1 MSAVDRLEVR
11 VSITKLLLALIIVI
25 VPLSIIGLVL
35 TERSDRTLDNSVG
48 SDFKAMAQMLSNDV
62 SQTVRDRVAAVR
74 ALASDPSIASA
85 VSGSRKPGEE
95 NALLTSNVS
104 QLLRHRR
111 TLDPRYL
118 SIVLTDSNGNVIAA
132 SQQPAKMSYAQ
143 DSGWQGVFNNGQ
155 GAVKISDIVDDEFT
169 KSYYVNIGAPVT
181 DAATGATNGVLSAAV
196 NISDLL
202 ARFRENSIG
211 RGAHPALIN
220 GDGLVVSAPN
230 ADVFARVRSQE
241 FDFVKDAMGSAQ
253 GSQTG
258 WTTARL
264 QSGPYLV
271 GYAATGLQQQFPN
284 LNWVV
289 TVSQEE
295 HEAAA
300 PVRQLQHFAMW
311 MVVLGILML
320 TLISVYYYLHR
331 VQRYGYL
338 EQEEQDL
345 ASRPRATGASA

>member
-1 MSAVDRLEVR
+1 MAVDRLEVR
-11 VSITKLLLALIIVI
+11 VSITKLLLALIVII

-35 TERSDRTLDNSVG
+35 AERSDRNLDNAVG

-62 SQTVRDRVAAVR
+62 SQTIRDRVAAVR
-74 ALASDPSIASA
+74 ALASDPSLAAA
-85 VSGSRKPGEE
+85 VSGSHKPAAD

-118 SIVLTDSNGNVIAA
+118 SIVLTDSNGNVVAA

-143 DSGWQGVFNNGQ
+143 DAGWQGVFNNGQ

-181 DAATGATNGVLSAAV
+181 DPATGATNGVLNAAV

-202 ARFRENSIG
+202 ARFREESLG
-211 RGAHPALIN
+211 RGARAALIN

-230 ADVFARVRSQE
+230 ADVFARLHSQE
-241 FDFVKDAMGSAQ
+241 YDFVRDAMGSTQ
-253 GSQTG
+253 GNQTG

-264 QSGPYLV
+264 PSGPYLV
-271 GYAATGLQQQFPN
+271 GYAATGLQQHYPN

-289 TVSQEE
+289 TVTQDE
-295 HEAAA
+295 HTAAA
-300 PVRQLQHFAMW
+300 PVRQLEHFALA
-311 MVVLGILML
+311 MVILAIFML
-320 TLISVYYYLHR
+320 TLLCVYYYLHST
-331 VQRYGYL
+331 QRFARL
-338 EQEEQDL
+338 EEEDDL
-345 ASRPRATGASA
+345 AKPSRTAASA